1 MKHPQSNLS
10 DTSIGG
16 DNGER
21 PFHSEIVDRIR
32 TQGNIWSLP
41 GGQLL
46 LPEVFGFCRGVERA
60 LEMLQEAIRQCNN
73 KGRRI
78 FLLGEIIH
86 NPWVNNYFQQ
96 QGVGVLSRRETEQLD
111 RHVTAADC
119 TVIPAFGV
127 PLDVRRRLDDIGCQV
142 VDTSCGDV
150 RHLWRW
156 GENAVTQGYA
166 VLIFGRALHD
176 ETVVTKSRLAAAG
189 GKYLVVGDLSEAGQ
203 FGEMLVGRAPAQE
216 FRERFG
222 PETTNAES
230 PAPFEKLALV
240 SQTTMLYDETVA
252 VRDVVRGA
260 FIRRFGPGGSDERL
274 LFHPTVCRATQERQS
289 AALRLCRN
297 RCDLVV
303 VVGGFG
309 SSNTRHLYELAS
321 RHAPTV
327 FIESAEA
334 IRTEAEIESLDPAAS
349 RCVVVQNWFPQRRPL
364 RVAVLAGASCPEV
377 VIGRVLERLAAFLS

>member
-1 MKHPQSNLS
+1 VKHPQSNLS
-10 DTSIGG
+10 GVSPGDTG
-16 DNGER
+16 GER
-21 PFHSEIVDRIR
+21 PFHSEIVDRVR
-32 TQGNIWSLP
+32 TRGNVWSLP

-60 LEMLQEAIRQCNN
+60 LEMLQEAVRQCGDS
-73 KGRRI
+73 GRRI

-86 NPWVNNYFQQ
+86 NPWVNDYFRQR
-96 QGVGVLSRRETEQLD
+96 GVHVLSRRETEEPG

-127 PLDVRRRLDDIGCQV
+127 SLVVRRRLDDIGCQV
-142 VDTSCGDV
+142 IDTSCGDV
-150 RHLWRW
+150 RRLWTW

-166 VLIFGRALHD
+166 VLVFGRALHD

-189 GKYLVVGDLSEAGQ
+189 GKYLVVGDLAEAGQ
-203 FGEMLVGRAPAQE
+203 FGEMLIRRAPARE
-216 FRERFG
+216 FRGRFG
-222 PETTNAES
+222 PDTTNSES
-230 PAPFEKLALV
+230 LAPFEKLALV
-240 SQTTMLYDETVA
+240 SQTTMLYDETMA
-252 VRDVVRGA
+252 VRDVVHKA
-260 FIRRFGPGGSDERL
+260 FVRRFGPRGSDKRL

-321 RHAPTV
+321 RHTSAV

-349 RCVVVQNWFPQRRPL
+349 WCGVVQDWFPRRRPL